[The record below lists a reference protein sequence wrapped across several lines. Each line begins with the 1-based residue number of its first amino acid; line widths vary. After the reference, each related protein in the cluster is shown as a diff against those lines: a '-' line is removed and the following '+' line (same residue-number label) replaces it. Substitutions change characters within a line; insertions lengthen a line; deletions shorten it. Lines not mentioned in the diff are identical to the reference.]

1 MGRQKCTCIIYI
13 YIYINYMEMS
23 AISREG
29 KRTSGE
35 ANLCQN
41 IAYV

>member
-1 MGRQKCTCIIYI
+1 MGRQKCTCII

-29 KRTSGE
+29 NRTSGE

-41 IAYV
+41 KAFV

>member
-1 MGRQKCTCIIYI
+1 
-13 YIYINYMEMS
+13 MEMS

-41 IAYV
+41 KAFVLRQLPYT

>member
-13 YIYINYMEMS
+13 YITYMEMS

-41 IAYV
+41 KAFV